1 MSDIIMSDI
10 IMSDIIMSNIVMSD
24 IVIDI
29 ISDIRIYVDRPKYEI
44 VSSSPLDIRMILGLL
59 MKLYREWAVVFVS
72 GGASHKHKS
81 WAVNRYIFLYR

>member
-1 MSDIIMSDI
+1 MSDII
-10 IMSDIIMSNIVMSD
+10 MSD

-44 VSSSPLDIRMILGLL
+44 VSISPLDIRMILGLL

-72 GGASHKHKS
+72 RGELPTSTNLGQSTDTYFYIDKLIYSH
-81 WAVNRYIFLYR
+81 IE